1 MAITVTNRMIM
12 LLLETEIATLLIGL
26 LLFTTTVSVSLSKYP
41 AELVSLTNWS
51 ALKWESLMSL
61 TKAWSF

>member
-1 MAITVTNRMIM
+1 M

-26 LLFTTTVSVSLSKYP
+26 LLFTTTVSVSLSQYP
-41 AELVSLTNWS
+41 AELVSLAYWC

-61 TKAWSF
+61 PKAWCF